1 MSFWQKHITAV
12 ATGGGGGREAQ
23 LELTDALSLTL
34 DLAFLFL
41 LVGGRC
47 PQRKDKGRR
56 AACSLVNDQGIGAN
70 FAATMVLQSLRSGF
84 SI

>member
-12 ATGGGGGREAQ
+12 ARGGGGGGGGWGGTQ
-23 LELTDALSLTL
+23 LELTDVLSLTL

-56 AACSLVNDQGIGAN
+56 AA
-70 FAATMVLQSLRSGF
+70 
-84 SI
+84 

>member
-1 MSFWQKHITAV
+1 MSFWQKHITEV
-12 ATGGGGGREAQ
+12 APGGGAQ

-56 AACSLVNDQGIGAN
+56 AA
-70 FAATMVLQSLRSGF
+70 
-84 SI
+84 

>member
-12 ATGGGGGREAQ
+12 APVGGGTQ
-23 LELTDALSLTL
+23 VELTDVLSLTL

-56 AACSLVNDQGIGAN
+56 AA
-70 FAATMVLQSLRSGF
+70 
-84 SI
+84 

>member
-1 MSFWQKHITAV
+1 MSSWQKHITAV
-12 ATGGGGGREAQ
+12 APGGGEGGAQ

-56 AACSLVNDQGIGAN
+56 AA
-70 FAATMVLQSLRSGF
+70 
-84 SI
+84 